1 MEHADELLIPEE
13 LPGQLT
19 FVPETPGHQKARY
32 SAEMNGEANLN
43 DPSRIAILIC
53 DVLAHFDG
61 TLPTDWLYD
70 IMVGAEHVSYFLYED
85 ALGYLISIHS
95 VLEQDGQYTL
105 TANGKVTAKRL
116 RQYVPKLFRD
126 QVMLTALRYVA
137 RQKALRDLQIT
148 YEDCD
153 GGCMVCLRC
162 SDQGREMFFL
172 RIRAANRSDA
182 EMLGERILRNP
193 AGFFGKVL
201 DLAFRNEEEQFDL
214 TDN

>member
-1 MEHADELLIPEE
+1 MSWSFGDVRINCKLDDSA
-13 LPGQLT
+13 G
-19 FVPETPGHQKARY
+19 GYRARC
-32 SAEMNGEANLN
+32 
-43 DPSRIAILIC
+43 RFAILHAPITRG
-53 DVLAHFDG
+53 VHMNAKPRRRLLGILLA
-61 TLPTDWLYD
+61 LA
-70 IMVGAEHVSYFLYED
+70 MAVGLMSAMAATAYADDSASYRITVQG
-85 ALGYLISIHS
+85 A
-95 VLEQDGQYTL
+95 
-105 TANGKVTAKRL
+105 ANGKVTAKRL